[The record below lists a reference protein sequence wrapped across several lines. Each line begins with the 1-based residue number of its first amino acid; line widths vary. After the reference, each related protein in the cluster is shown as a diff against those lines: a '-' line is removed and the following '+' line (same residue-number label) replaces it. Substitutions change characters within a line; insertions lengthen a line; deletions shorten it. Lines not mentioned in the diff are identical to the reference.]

1 MTLRELL
8 RRKSFKS
15 IFNVIYKNYLKE
27 EDEEKVINFSIG
39 FENAFDELKSVE
51 RHSETK
57 NLIVLNEVERY
68 DEQVIDVCFFDDAE
82 DEHYSLDFMDWGEI
96 IECNVIAPKKLN
108 QTQIVGHILWEITFW
123 GFSRNKIKQERGE
136 LIKASEEID
145 EKIEITSIEDF
156 LKEIKDQEND

>member
-1 MTLRELL
+1 
-8 RRKSFKS
+8 
-15 IFNVIYKNYLKE
+15 
-27 EDEEKVINFSIG
+27 
-39 FENAFDELKSVE
+39 
-51 RHSETK
+51 
-57 NLIVLNEVERY
+57 
-68 DEQVIDVCFFDDAE
+68 
-82 DEHYSLDFMDWGEI
+82 MDWGEI